1 MTGNKKTTTK
11 ELMGN
16 SRKIKHLP
24 SNRKPKELDQ
34 NQPELDLRIERQ
46 AEIEGSEMKQQQVEY
61 WCLKSEHMTGSHR
74 GYQSAIDLWSHSK
87 YRQQRNGDPFGSPSE
102 CVWIVPHVNP
112 WLLDWG

>member
-11 ELMGN
+11 ELRGN

-46 AEIEGSEMKQQQVEY
+46 AEIEGIGMGV
-61 WCLKSEHMTGSHR
+61 LHDGTAFLTGR
-74 GYQSAIDLWSHSK
+74 GLARERW
-87 YRQQRNGDPFGSPSE
+87 
-102 CVWIVPHVNP
+102 
-112 WLLDWG
+112 